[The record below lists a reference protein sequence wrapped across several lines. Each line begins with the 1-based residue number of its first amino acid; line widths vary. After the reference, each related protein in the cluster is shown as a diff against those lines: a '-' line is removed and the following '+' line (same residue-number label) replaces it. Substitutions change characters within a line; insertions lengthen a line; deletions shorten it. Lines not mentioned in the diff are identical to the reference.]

1 MNIINYSND
10 FKQFPV
16 STRAL
21 IFAQDMIKQC
31 FNLALLGGS
40 TPYILSGCENTVGNT
55 WSEGL
60 VVVNGELMIFKG
72 GTGTISTS
80 VRVKTEL
87 ADVTAGYETYDGV
100 YTTRFVEFGTNVAN
114 AETYIWSDFIR
125 IKSNLELA
133 AQCATK
139 TELNALANLVFPKG
153 GILQY
158 DILNN
163 DPLDPEYWQLCDGT
177 AKAGYGTV
185 PDYRGR
191 VVIGIDSRSNAEPAN
206 VTNTAEN
213 YKNAGNTG
221 GKPTVTLTAVQ
232 MPVHNHVVTVNMANS
247 GSGDWNLDTIHVE
260 ASTNG
265 TVDYS
270 GIQVG
275 QMSNAGGGEAHENRM
290 AYIVMPSY
298 VKIK

>member
-1 MNIINYSND
+1 MNTISYSND
-10 FKQFPV
+10 FKQFPL
-16 STRAL
+16 STRAV

-40 TPYILSGCENTVGNT
+40 TPYILSGCVNTTGNT

-60 VVVNGELMIFKG
+60 VVVNGELMIFTE
-72 GTGTISTS
+72 GTGSASSS
-80 VRVKTEL
+80 VRVKTTTS
-87 ADVTAGYETYDGV
+87 DVVAGYETYPDV
-100 YTTRFVEFGTNVAN
+100 YTVRVLEFGTNVGN
-114 AETYIWSDFIR
+114 AETFTWSDFVR

-177 AKAGYGTV
+177 NKEGYGVV

-191 VVIGIDSRSNAEPAN
+191 VVIGIDSRKVNIPTD
-206 VTNTAEN
+206 VTNLTEN
-213 YKNAGNTG
+213 YGAAGNTG
-221 GKPTVTLTAVQ
+221 GKPNVTLTISEI
-232 MPVHNHVVTVNMANS
+232 PSHKHNFGTRGDRALDISSVARVV
-247 GSGDWNLDTIHVE
+247 E
-260 ASTNG
+260 TNA
-265 TVDYS
+265 D
-270 GIQVG
+270 
-275 QMSNAGGGEAHENRM
+275 
-290 AYIVMPSY
+290 
-298 VKIK
+298 